1 MGLSGERE
9 TEGRVAGVSRETEAA
24 PVDLVPG
31 GIGVAGGEELG
42 VWAAEGGCRGEGG
55 ARRYLHPPS

>member
-1 MGLSGERE
+1 M
-9 TEGRVAGVSRETEAA
+9 AGVSRETEAA

-55 ARRYLHPPS
+55 ARQIGRAHV